1 MIDEEAA
8 ATLLIII
15 CDQPHLMLLQKAAE
29 SCDGVDDDAWRSIIM
44 DKNIVSIHRVRNIV
58 LRSQW

>member
-29 SCDGVDDDAWRSIIM
+29 SCDGVDDDAWRIMM
-44 DKNIVSIHRVRNIV
+44 DKPIVSIHRGRNIV
-58 LRSQW
+58 EQSLW

>member
-15 CDQPHLMLLQKAAE
+15 CDQPHLMHLQKAAE
-29 SCDGVDDDAWRSIIM
+29 SCDGVDDDAWRIMM
-44 DKNIVSIHRVRNIV
+44 DKPIVSIHRGRNIV
-58 LRSQW
+58 EQSLW